1 MCACNCLDDIKE
13 GKIQEVN
20 NDMYQRIST
29 KAELSAT
36 CDLVKNY
43 ICTQC
48 GPTYLKL
55 IKTEKRAMIPVKNGQ
70 VVNLKTEIPQPQLL
84 KIMKP
89 FKIKTIAPKDSLSAR
104 LSNGSRP
111 ARNTDAKKAGSET
124 LSNIFPFSNHFSG
137 LDGTNSKDRKLEDFK
152 FISDMFI
159 SISKTEFA
167 PWTVYL
173 QHGKTG
179 VIAAFFSGIFSRNL
193 GYKKSDTSLL
203 ISIWFTIKHFL
214 SSVSTGK
221 TC

>member
-1 MCACNCLDDIKE
+1 MHTMWSNLF
-13 GKIQEVN
+13 
-20 NDMYQRIST
+20 
-29 KAELSAT
+29 
-36 CDLVKNY
+36 
-43 ICTQC
+43 
-48 GPTYLKL
+48 
-55 IKTEKRAMIPVKNGQ
+55 KTNQDRKKGHDPSEKRSGGKSENRNTATSASQDYETV
-70 VVNLKTEIPQPQLL
+70 
-84 KIMKP
+84 
-89 FKIKTIAPKDSLSAR
+89 KIKTTAPKDSLSAR

-203 ISIWFTIKHFL
+203 ISIWFTIQHFL